1 MWPLHVARAMIRAM
15 TAPQWFDTAF
25 GRDYLAV
32 YPHRDTAA
40 ARREVAGLVARGV
53 STAGGRVLDL
63 GCGFGRHLGA
73 LREHGLDAWGLD
85 RSLALLAHADPALR
99 GRIVRGDFRALPF
112 RPGAFG
118 AVLMLFSSFGYFADA
133 ENARVLGE
141 IARVLVP
148 GGLAVL
154 DLMNP
159 ARVRA
164 TLVPESRLE
173 RGTLAIHERRALE
186 HGGTRVVKEV
196 RLVSAEGERGW
207 REDVRLYA
215 PDELD
220 DLLAAAGLRRVRT
233 EGDFDGRPFAAG
245 SPEPPRQIVW
255 AVLERQ

>member
-1 MWPLHVARAMIRAM
+1 MIRAM
-15 TAPQWFDTAF
+15 AAPQWFDTAF

-32 YPHRDTAA
+32 YPHRDAA
-40 ARREVAGLVARGV
+40 SARREVAGLVARGV
-53 STAGGRVLDL
+53 GATGGRVLDL
-63 GCGFGRHLGA
+63 GCGFGRHLAA
-73 LREHGLDAWGLD
+73 LREHGIDAWGLD
-85 RSLALLAHADPALR
+85 RSLALLQHADPALR
-99 GRIVRGDFRALPF
+99 GRFARGDFRALPF
-112 RPGAFG
+112 QPGIFG
-118 AVLMLFSSFGYFADA
+118 AVLMLFSSFGYFGDA
-133 ENARVLGE
+133 ENAHVLDE

-148 GGLAVL
+148 NGLAVL

-159 ARVRA
+159 VRVRA

-173 RGTLAIHERRALE
+173 RGALAIHERRTLE
-186 HGGTRVVKEV
+186 HGGTRVVKDV
-196 RLVSAEGERGW
+196 RLASAEGERGW

-220 DLLAAAGLRRVRT
+220 ALLGTAGLRRLRT